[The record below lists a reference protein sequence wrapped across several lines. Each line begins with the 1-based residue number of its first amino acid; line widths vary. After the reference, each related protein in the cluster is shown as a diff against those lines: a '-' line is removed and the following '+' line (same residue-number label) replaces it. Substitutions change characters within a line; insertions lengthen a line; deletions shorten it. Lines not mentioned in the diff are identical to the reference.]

1 MFLKSCDVHEK
12 SNGSWHAVKFNVIA
26 CLEIFFG
33 FSTSIYRRVG
43 ALHYTAHFKNMEK
56 LNNILP
62 NMYQWVSIYP
72 ANELMYFAI
81 NICKILI
88 LSLRLKLIFVGLVYF
103 ALGHF
108 GAFGLEKP

>member
-1 MFLKSCDVHEK
+1 M
-12 SNGSWHAVKFNVIA
+12 
-26 CLEIFFG
+26 
-33 FSTSIYRRVG
+33 
-43 ALHYTAHFKNMEK
+43 
-56 LNNILP
+56 
-62 NMYQWVSIYP
+62 SIYP

-88 LSLRLKLIFVGLVYF
+88 LSLRLKSIFVGLVYF